1 MRDLLQKALK
11 EITLLNR
18 EQQNKVDSKEDYYQ
32 IIVNDIPTF
41 IREKFSKGN
50 EYSISGG
57 TGQGNL
63 AEVMWNVIGLPSI
76 TSKATQGYYVAI
88 LYRKDGD
95 GFYISLN
102 QSWKDIRITVNKERP
117 VKESRFIAKKN
128 AELIR
133 ELITSKGVDLTNYL
147 TDINLGE
154 ELGNTAQGYEHGNII
169 SKYYT
174 SEDLP
179 TDSTFEKD
187 LLAFLN
193 IYKVISS
200 ILSYAEYKNMTNDNA
215 TIDFSNEKEK
225 STTNKPGI
233 LSYYYQNKDDDFHL
247 ESSPLAGSTY
257 KDNSNDKMN
266 SKKAKGRQT
275 NQEGNR
281 KRENQKELGE
291 VGERLARDYMIK
303 KIEELAQPRL
313 QKELIEHVTLVS
325 EVNEM
330 AGFDILGFDIST
342 LGNDNPK
349 EVYYEVK
356 TTSSSNSN
364 YPFHISRNELANII
378 EHKDKVK
385 IMRVYNVKEGATP
398 HCIIIDGFEKYH
410 SIEELLHDKFNH
422 TVTNVKITG
431 WKME

>member
-1 MRDLLQKALK
+1 MRDLLQRALK
-11 EITLLNR
+11 EIILLNR

-102 QSWKDIRITVNKERP
+102 QSWKDIRMTVNKERP

-133 ELITSKGVDLTNYL
+133 ELITSKGIDLTNYL
-147 TDINLGE
+147 TDINLGK

-169 SKYYT
+169 SKYYI

-193 IYKVISS
+193 IYKEISS
-200 ILSYAEYKNMTNDNA
+200 VLPYAEYKNMTNDNA
-215 TIDFSNEKEK
+215 TIDFSNEKEQ

-313 QKELIEHVTLVS
+313 QKELIERVTLVS

-356 TTSSSNSN
+356 TTSSSNSS

-378 EHKDKVK
+378 ENKDKVK
-385 IMRVYNVKEGATP
+385 IMRVYNVKEDATP